1 MADDFEAPL
10 LALQKRIEELAA
22 FPGDAVKEQEARR
35 LRQELSEKRRSIYA
49 ALTPWQKTQVARHP
63 NRPYTLDY
71 IGALFTD
78 FTELHGD
85 RRFGDDPALVTGFAR
100 YKDRAVAVIGHQKG
114 RDTKQKIYR
123 NFGMPKPEG
132 YRKALR
138 VMQLAAKF
146 GRPIISFVDTPGAYP
161 GLDAEERG
169 QAEAIAYNLRE
180 MSRLPTPIIVNVTGE
195 GGSGGALAVAVGD
208 RVNMLEHS
216 IYSVISPEGCASI
229 LWRDAGRA
237 EEAATAMKITAPD
250 LKGFGLIDEIVPEPP
265 GGAHADPDT
274 LFASLDRILEAQLR
288 ELSALPVE
296 ALAGRPLREVPPDG
310 PAGPRVP
317 RSPVIVRAVGI
328 VGAGTMGQGIAVAC
342 AAAGLDVLVSE
353 RTPQSAQAALAEI
366 VQGLDA
372 DIAKWRRT
380 ESEKKAILAR
390 IRTVDS
396 FGALEA
402 AQLVIEAVPDDLE
415 LKTAIFQELDLVC
428 PPEDILATNT
438 SALSVSQIAA
448 RTKRPDRI
456 IGLHFLTPVPVVPL
470 VEVVRGLSTSDQTFR
485 DALEFVRLLGKT
497 GIEVFESPGYVT
509 TRVILPFINEA
520 MYVVMEGVASAEA
533 VDTSMRLGYG
543 MPLGPLALAD
553 RMGLDEVM
561 RWMQHLFDELGDLK
575 YRPCPLL
582 RKMVR
587 AGRLGVKTGSGF
599 FEYDDQGRV
608 KGAPA
613 SPER

>member
-1 MADDFEAPL
+1 M
-10 LALQKRIEELAA
+10 
-22 FPGDAVKEQEARR
+22 
-35 LRQELSEKRRSIYA
+35 
-49 ALTPWQKTQVARHP
+49 
-63 NRPYTLDY
+63 
-71 IGALFTD
+71 
-78 FTELHGD
+78 
-85 RRFGDDPALVTGFAR
+85 
-100 YKDRAVAVIGHQKG
+100 
-114 RDTKQKIYR
+114 
-123 NFGMPKPEG
+123 
-132 YRKALR
+132 
-138 VMQLAAKF
+138 
-146 GRPIISFVDTPGAYP
+146 
-161 GLDAEERG
+161 
-169 QAEAIAYNLRE
+169 
-180 MSRLPTPIIVNVTGE
+180 
-195 GGSGGALAVAVGD
+195 
-208 RVNMLEHS
+208 
-216 IYSVISPEGCASI
+216 
-229 LWRDAGRA
+229 
-237 EEAATAMKITAPD
+237 
-250 LKGFGLIDEIVPEPP
+250 
-265 GGAHADPDT
+265 
-274 LFASLDRILEAQLR
+274 
-288 ELSALPVE
+288 
-296 ALAGRPLREVPPDG
+296 
-310 PAGPRVP
+310 
-317 RSPVIVRAVGI
+317 IVRAVGI

-353 RTPQSAQAALAEI
+353 RTPQSAQAAMAEI
-366 VQGLDA
+366 VQGLDH

-380 ESEKKAILAR
+380 EAEKRAILAR

-428 PPEDILATNT
+428 PAEDILATNT
-438 SALSVSQIAA
+438 SALSVSEIAA

-456 IGLHFLTPVPVVPL
+456 LGLHFLTPVPVVPL
-470 VEVVRGLSTSDQTFR
+470 VEVVRGLSTSDPTSR

-520 MYVVMEGVASAEA
+520 MHVVLEGVASAEA

-587 AGRLGVKTGSGF
+587 AGRLGVKSGSGF

-613 SPER
+613 SPEH

>member
-1 MADDFEAPL
+1 
-10 LALQKRIEELAA
+10 
-22 FPGDAVKEQEARR
+22 
-35 LRQELSEKRRSIYA
+35 
-49 ALTPWQKTQVARHP
+49 
-63 NRPYTLDY
+63 
-71 IGALFTD
+71 
-78 FTELHGD
+78 
-85 RRFGDDPALVTGFAR
+85 
-100 YKDRAVAVIGHQKG
+100 
-114 RDTKQKIYR
+114 
-123 NFGMPKPEG
+123 
-132 YRKALR
+132 
-138 VMQLAAKF
+138 
-146 GRPIISFVDTPGAYP
+146 
-161 GLDAEERG
+161 
-169 QAEAIAYNLRE
+169 
-180 MSRLPTPIIVNVTGE
+180 
-195 GGSGGALAVAVGD
+195 
-208 RVNMLEHS
+208 
-216 IYSVISPEGCASI
+216 
-229 LWRDAGRA
+229 
-237 EEAATAMKITAPD
+237 
-250 LKGFGLIDEIVPEPP
+250 
-265 GGAHADPDT
+265 
-274 LFASLDRILEAQLR
+274 
-288 ELSALPVE
+288 
-296 ALAGRPLREVPPDG
+296 
-310 PAGPRVP
+310 
-317 RSPVIVRAVGI
+317 VIVRAVGI

-353 RTPQSAQAALAEI
+353 RTPQSAQAAMAEI
-366 VQGLDA
+366 VQGLDH

-390 IRTVDS
+390 IRTVDA

-402 AQLVIEAVPDDLE
+402 AQLVVEAVPDDLE

-456 IGLHFLTPVPVVPL
+456 LGLHFLTPVQVVPL

-509 TRVILPFINEA
+509 TRVILPFVNEA

-543 MPLGPLALAD
+543 MPMGPLALAD

-587 AGRLGVKTGSGF
+587 AGRLGLKSGSGF
-599 FEYDDQGRV
+599 FEYDEQGRV
-608 KGAPA
+608 TGAKP
-613 SPER
+613 SPDR